1 MGKRPPR
8 SERLVTSRSSR
19 RPPLAWSEARSSW
32 GSRWAWGA
40 MTPDP
45 SVGRPRGAAE
55 TLLKPVQTN
64 ELGRTVISAA
74 TGKADCH
81 AFKPLSRSSYPITQ
95 RGRDNGRMAAASNVV
110 IEAMGD
116 STDVA
121 LAAGG
126 DRQAFERLYR
136 THSTRV
142 FSLCARMSGSRTRG
156 EELTQDVFVR
166 TWEKLP
172 QFRGDSAFSTWLH
185 RLAVNVVLNARK
197 SEGKRAS
204 RTDQGDVDD
213 ERWDEAARAPMYIER
228 MDLAQAISKLPAGA
242 RKVFVLHDVEGYKH
256 EEIAEMMGITS
267 GGSKAQLHRARL
279 LLREALER

>member
-1 MGKRPPR
+1 M
-8 SERLVTSRSSR
+8 
-19 RPPLAWSEARSSW
+19 LALSNAVPV
-32 GSRWAWGA
+32 A
-40 MTPDP
+40 M
-45 SVGRPRGAAE
+45 S
-55 TLLKPVQTN
+55 
-64 ELGRTVISAA
+64 
-74 TGKADCH
+74 
-81 AFKPLSRSSYPITQ
+81 
-95 RGRDNGRMAAASNVV
+95 
-110 IEAMGD
+110 D

-136 THSTRV
+136 THANRV
-142 FSLCARMSGSRTRG
+142 YSICARMSGSRTKG

-172 QFRGDSAFSTWLH
+172 QFRGESAFSTWLH

-197 SEGKRAS
+197 TEGKRDA
-204 RTDQGDVDD
+204 RTDQNDVGDD
-213 ERWDEAARAPMYIER
+213 RWEEAARAPMHIER
-228 MDLAQAISKLPAGA
+228 MDLQEAIAKLPAGA

>member
-1 MGKRPPR
+1 M
-8 SERLVTSRSSR
+8 
-19 RPPLAWSEARSSW
+19 A
-32 GSRWAWGA
+32 
-40 MTPDP
+40 D
-45 SVGRPRGAAE
+45 
-55 TLLKPVQTN
+55 
-64 ELGRTVISAA
+64 SA
-74 TGKADCH
+74 
-81 AFKPLSRSSYPITQ
+81 
-95 RGRDNGRMAAASNVV
+95 
-110 IEAMGD
+110 
-116 STDVA
+116 DVA

-136 THSTRV
+136 THANRV
-142 FSLCARMSGSRTRG
+142 FSLCARMSGSRVRG

-172 QFRGDSAFSTWLH
+172 QFRGESAFSTWLH

-197 SEGKRAS
+197 SEGKQAS
-204 RTDQGDVDD
+204 RTDQSDVDD
-213 ERWDEAARAPMYIER
+213 ERWDEAARSPLHIER
-228 MDLAQAISKLPAGA
+228 MDLTKAISQLPAGA